1 MPITIIVTKKTVIIV
16 LIILWLFSY
25 ILHNKSKTPNN
36 KYLDDNEKYKNLK
49 KNFLKLKLKTYNFHH
64 FYPFKNK
71 KKLMEFTSIFCIFSS
86 STVLQLILFWYNANQ
101 LDLQTVYGSLYI

>member
-1 MPITIIVTKKTVIIV
+1 MPITTIVTKKNNVIV

-25 ILHNKSKTPNN
+25 ILHNKSKTSNN
-36 KYLDDNEKYKNLK
+36 KYLDDKDKYNNLK
-49 KNFLKLKLKTYNFHH
+49 KHFLKLKLKTYNFQH

-71 KKLMEFTSIFCIFSS
+71 KKIMEFTSIFCIFSS
-86 STVLQLILFWYNANQ
+86 STVLQLILFWYNVNQ